1 MTSIRS
7 SADGFARSHSQS
19 YSSDRWAALLR
30 AGLFLLALDAES
42 ASLYAH
48 GWTIGLYKFMRR
60 WKIWWFTYRVW
71 KEEQAQPSGVQLSGL
86 PKQSHVGRLRFIGS
100 LTHPPGA
107 GALFRATLMASC
119 LTGRSHL
126 TWLLGITKT
135 WSLYLMVL
143 GVLDAEFGVPLC
155 LQANHRCI
163 FKTNNILICSNRN
176 KQYTDLFKL
185 PLWTWTWSGTL
196 S

>member
-126 TWLLGITKT
+126 HLVLRRLGR
-135 WSLYLMVL
+135 LYLMVL
-143 GVLDAEFGVPLC
+143 GVLDAEIGVALC
-155 LQANHRCI
+155 LWTSQTCLLYKRLTKMNGRIIDATPRSRRA
-163 FKTNNILICSNRN
+163 LSG
-176 KQYTDLFKL
+176 DL
-185 PLWTWTWSGTL
+185 SG
-196 S
+196 